1 MLIKSLKFKVKK
13 VSSEKRQFLNKDGV
27 TKVERTVVNIALIDA
42 DGDFV
47 KVTSFDPSW
56 KIPSEGDEWTLPPVK
71 KLECFDGMI
80 QNVMV

>member
-1 MLIKSLKFKVKK
+1 MLIKPLKFKVKK
-13 VSSEKRQFLNKDGV
+13 ASSEVREFLNKDGV
-27 TKVERTVVNIALIDA
+27 TKVKRTVVNIALIDD

-56 KIPSEGDEWTLPPVK
+56 TVPKEGQEWTLPPVK

>member
-1 MLIKSLKFKVKK
+1 MLIKSNKVKVKK
-13 VSSEKRQFLNKDGV
+13 VSQEKRQFLNKDGV
-27 TKVERTVVNIALIDA
+27 TKVERTVVNIAFVDD

-56 KIPSEGDEWTLPPVK
+56 GVPKEGQDWTLPPVK
-71 KLECFDGMI
+71 KLECFDGMV